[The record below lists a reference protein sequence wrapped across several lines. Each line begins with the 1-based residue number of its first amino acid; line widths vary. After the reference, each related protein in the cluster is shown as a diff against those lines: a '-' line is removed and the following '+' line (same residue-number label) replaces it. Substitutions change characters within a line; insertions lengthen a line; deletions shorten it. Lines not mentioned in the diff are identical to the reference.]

1 MVKTAPVKPSL
12 RPHRILWLFA
22 LFGAMAGLAVPA
34 AQASALYRCKDKNG
48 ITAYTSS
55 TAGYSGC
62 SLVGNFPSDKH
73 AAPAAETPAPAAAP
87 SAAAVEFRTAPGG
100 AEPKAVPTG
109 DAKPRV
115 SRGAVYRFTRDGV
128 THYTNRPPAG
138 AGAKVLFTYIETCFA
153 CSLSRGLDFNSVGL
167 NLTAYASEISAAA
180 ARNGVEEALVRA
192 VIHAESAFNPNAVS
206 RAGAQGLMQ
215 LMPATATRFGV
226 TEPFTPQQNIDGG
239 VQYLAWL
246 SQRFGG
252 DLKRI
257 AAGYNA
263 GEGAVD
269 RYDGVPPYQ
278 ETIVYVERV
287 GILLERYRKE
297 LATPA
302 PAAGAAA
309 PVVAGAASAAAAI
322 GG

>member
-1 MVKTAPVKPSL
+1 MVKTAPVKPRL
-12 RPHRILWLFA
+12 RPRRIPWLIVLCCA
-22 LFGAMAGLAVPA
+22 VAWLAVPA

-48 ITAYTSS
+48 VTAYTSS
-55 TAGYSGC
+55 TAGYRGC
-62 SLVGNFPSDKH
+62 SLVGNFPPEKR
-73 AAPAAETPAPAAAP
+73 AAPAVEKPAP
-87 SAAAVEFRTAPGG
+87 SAAAVEFRAAPGE
-100 AEPKAVPTG
+100 AEPKAVSTG
-109 DAKPRV
+109 DARPKV
-115 SRGAVYRFTRDGV
+115 SRGAVYRFIRDGV

-138 AGAKVLFTYIETCFA
+138 GGAKVLFTYIETCFA
-153 CSLSRGLDFNSVGL
+153 CSLSPGLDFNSVGL
-167 NLTAYASEISAAA
+167 NLTAFASEIAAAA

-215 LMPATATRFGV
+215 LMPATAMRFGV

-246 SQRFGG
+246 SRRFGG

-257 AAGYNA
+257 TAGYNA

-297 LATPA
+297 IVGATPA
-302 PAAGAAA
+302 TATAA
-309 PVVAGAASAAAAI
+309 PVVAGAAASASVA
-322 GG
+322 GR

>member
-1 MVKTAPVKPSL
+1 MKDTFLPQRLP
-12 RPHRILWLFA
+12 WLVAIVCAIGA
-22 LFGAMAGLAVPA
+22 LGASDVGAG
-34 AQASALYRCKDKNG
+34 SLYRCKDKNG
-48 ITAYTSS
+48 VTAYTGS
-55 TAGYSGC
+55 TAGYRGC
-62 SLVGNFPSDKH
+62 SLVGHFPSEKR
-73 AAPAAETPAPAAAP
+73 AAPAVPKNPPAPANP
-87 SAAAVEFRTAPGG
+87 RTVEFRTAAGDS
-100 AEPKAVPTG
+100 EPKPVPTG
-109 DAKPRV
+109 DAKPKV
-115 SRGAVYRFTRDGV
+115 TRGAVYSFTRNGV

-138 AGAKVLFTYIETCFA
+138 SGAKVLFSYIETCFA
-153 CSLSRGLDFNSVGL
+153 CSLTPGVDFNNVGL

-180 ARNGVEEALVRA
+180 AQYGVEEALVRA

-226 TEPFTPQQNIDGG
+226 SEPFTPQQNIDGG

-246 SQRFGG
+246 SKRFNG

-278 ETIVYVERV
+278 ETIVYVDRV
-287 GILLERYRKE
+287 GILLDRYRKD
-297 LATPA
+297 L
-302 PAAGAAA
+302 
-309 PVVAGAASAAAAI
+309 AASASAQSAASSATAVPAATAVAA

>member
-1 MVKTAPVKPSL
+1 MVKTAPVKPRL
-12 RPHRILWLFA
+12 HPRRNPWLIV
-22 LFGAMAGLAVPA
+22 LCCVMAGFIAPA
-34 AQASALYRCKDKNG
+34 TQAGSLYRCKGKNG
-48 ITAYTSS
+48 VTAYTSS
-55 TAGYSGC
+55 TVGYRGC
-62 SLVGNFPSDKH
+62 SLIGHFPFEKPVAP
-73 AAPAAETPAPAAAP
+73 AAPAAQAPAQGAVP
-87 SAAAVEFRTAPGG
+87 VAAAVEFRTAPGE

-109 DAKPRV
+109 GTKPRV

-128 THYTNRPPAG
+128 THYTNRAPAG
-138 AGAKVLFTYIETCFA
+138 GGAKVLFTYIETCFA
-153 CSLSRGLDFNSVGL
+153 CSLSPGLDFNSVGL
-167 NLTAYASEISAAA
+167 NLIAYASEISAAA

-252 DLKRI
+252 DIRRV

-297 LATPA
+297 LAGAASAA
-302 PAAGAAA
+302 PA
-309 PVVAGAASAAAAI
+309 VAGAASAASAA

>member
-1 MVKTAPVKPSL
+1 M
-12 RPHRILWLFA
+12 
-22 LFGAMAGLAVPA
+22 
-34 AQASALYRCKDKNG
+34 
-48 ITAYTSS
+48 
-55 TAGYSGC
+55 
-62 SLVGNFPSDKH
+62 
-73 AAPAAETPAPAAAP
+73 
-87 SAAAVEFRTAPGG
+87 
-100 AEPKAVPTG
+100 
-109 DAKPRV
+109 
-115 SRGAVYRFTRDGV
+115 
-128 THYTNRPPAG
+128 
-138 AGAKVLFTYIETCFA
+138 LFTYIETCFA
-153 CSLSRGLDFNSVGL
+153 CSLSPGLDFNSVGL

-180 ARNGVEEALVRA
+180 ARHGVEEALVRA

-269 RYDGVPPYQ
+269 RYGGVPPYQ
-278 ETIVYVERV
+278 ETIVYVDRV

-297 LATPA
+297 LA
-302 PAAGAAA
+302 AA
-309 PVVAGAASAAAAI
+309 PTSVPATVGATAST
-322 GG
+322 GS